1 MTATGDNTISYEV
14 TPPQRTIDTPLPTST
29 QDARLYMAII
39 GILGVTLVLAMLG
52 GIVLAGLGKEI
63 PAALIA
69 IAAGAGGALG
79 GALVGPA
86 AKA

>member
-1 MTATGDNTISYEV
+1 MTATGDTTISYEV
-14 TPPQRTIDTPLPTST
+14 TPKAIDTPLPTSN
-29 QDARLYMAII
+29 QDPDLYRII
-39 GILGVTLVLAMLG
+39 IYFLGAVVLIMMLG
-52 GIVLAGLGKEI
+52 GLVLAGLGKEV

>member
-1 MTATGDNTISYEV
+1 MTATGDVTVSYDV
-14 TPPQRTIDTPLPTST
+14 TPKAIDTPLPTSNE
-29 QDARLYMAII
+29 DPDLYRII
-39 GILGVTLVLAMLG
+39 IYFLGATVMVLMVG
-52 GIVLAGLGKEI
+52 GIVLAGLGKEV